1 MLNTSAEIHDS
12 LAPADAAGAPRDA
25 RAAAPPSSRPARMP
39 ALDGIR
45 GFAVLWVMLYHFLHG
60 ADHHNLLLH
69 AVFRF
74 VHFGAWGVDLF
85 FVLSGFLIT
94 GILYDAKNSANYFS
108 SFYARRALRI
118 FPLYY
123 GVLTACFIVFPL
135 LHAFTPEQQSLAN
148 RQVYLWSYTS
158 NLAMVAHNAPL
169 FDAGGL
175 KLLHFWS
182 LAIEEQFY
190 LVWPLVVLAL
200 GRRALLKTCGG
211 LILVAIAARLLMH
224 HLGVVASVASFFTL
238 CRVDAL
244 AIGAGAALLAR
255 GDGGLRRWLGAARTL
270 TGACGLIVA
279 AVILS
284 KTIEHTLG
292 DAVIPVR
299 LILFAAVMV
308 LSVAGAGAAQSIFSA
323 SALRFL
329 GKYSY
334 ALYVFHYMMLPLF
347 NRYLNEYRLARVLH
361 SFAAGMGVRL
371 IGCLAASI
379 LVALLSWHLYEM
391 HFLKLK
397 RLFERRD
404 ARPARGMAAPPPG
417 IGHDENVEALPGI

>member
-1 MLNTSAEIHDS
+1 MFNTSAELPHDPAPS
-12 LAPADAAGAPRDA
+12 GLANAP
-25 RAAAPPSSRPARMP
+25 RPARMP

-60 ADHHNLLLH
+60 ADHHNPLLH

-74 VHFGAWGVDLF
+74 VHFGNWGVDLF

-123 GVLTACFIVFPL
+123 GVLAACFIVFPL
-135 LHAFTPEQQSLAN
+135 SHSFTPEQQSLAN
-148 RQVYLWSYTS
+148 KQVYLWSYTS
-158 NLAMVAHNAPL
+158 NLAMVASNAPL

-190 LVWPLVVLAL
+190 LVWPLIVLAL
-200 GRRALLKTCGG
+200 GRRALLKTCGA
-211 LILVAIAARLLMH
+211 LIVVAIASRLMMH
-224 HLGVVASVASFFTL
+224 HLGVKESVASFFTL

-255 GDGGLRRWLGAARTL
+255 GEGGLRRWLPAARVL
-270 TGACGLIVA
+270 VVACGLFVA
-279 AVILS
+279 GVSLS
-284 KTIEHTLG
+284 NTDERALG
-292 DAVIPVR
+292 EADIPAR
-299 LILFAAVMV
+299 LMLFAAIMV
-308 LSVAGAGAAQSIFSA
+308 LSVAGAGAAQTIFSA

-334 ALYVFHYMMLPLF
+334 ALYVFHYMMMPLF

-361 SFAAGMGVRL
+361 SFAAGMGVRI

-379 LVALLSWHLYEM
+379 FVALLSWHLYEV

-397 RLFERRD
+397 RLFERRE
-404 ARPARGMAAPPPG
+404 ARPARAAVIPPAPSG
-417 IGHDENVEALPGI
+417 VVHDEDIEALPGI